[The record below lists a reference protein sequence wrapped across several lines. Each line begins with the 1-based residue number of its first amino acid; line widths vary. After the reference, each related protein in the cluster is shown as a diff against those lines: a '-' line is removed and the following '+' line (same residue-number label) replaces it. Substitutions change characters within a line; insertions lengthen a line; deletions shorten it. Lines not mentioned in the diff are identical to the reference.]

1 MIGCRSRSCSR
12 SDPLPGFG
20 RADSQSAM
28 PKAPLPAAPGA
39 WAALRCGSAR
49 RDLGKATRT
58 MGAPAR
64 SAALPRPGRWRG
76 ALLLLAGM
84 WANAAFGQAW
94 VPEAPPAGTVQV
106 LATLR
111 GLRDKVF
118 AVTADEEMRWL
129 QRHLFFLDGLYR
141 EPGEP
146 VGKPVS
152 VALLKGEWEVAR
164 QALATAPAGP
174 MTEWQTGLLAFVE
187 QRYDEAATR
196 FGGLAGQPGE
206 LGNLA
211 RLWAGRSQVRAWQHP
226 ETALR
231 DVVTARLQRA
241 AGGAALTADEI
252 VDLLHGLYLLREDG
266 EVVRQ
271 ADRYL
276 ARMEKDPRFYFPL
289 ALTLI
294 RLGRLEQARG
304 ALALAI
310 NLGAKH
316 PRVSQTYVSVCQ
328 NLNRP
333 EEAYREQAA
342 ADVLWG
348 DQPRPW
354 LERGPEA
361 GTASGIGS
369 LSDRPDGRTD
379 EWFAVRPAD
388 IVRRA
393 GVDRPTTRLAS
404 ARSWLA
410 GVTGPGVGLARE
422 ALGDLA
428 WLAGA
433 EAARP
438 LAAGG
443 APTGPALTG
452 AVSSGALA
460 SAPANAPAGGAPG
473 ASGGS
478 VAPSAVAPGTTFS
491 ATPLPAGG
499 PAAAADFYR
508 QALEADPLLMTA
520 RWKLVMARLEQ
531 GKHGAAFDEFLA
543 LAAWTT
549 LPQGYHAVARWR
561 RAAPEVFQ
569 ALADLFARSLY
580 AALETA
586 AADPEDPGPWRTA
599 AAVAFSLFQFE
610 LAARY
615 AREAQQRAGASPA
628 VEWLL
633 HLARFREAEYAQR
646 PLDDAKARLMVAAL
660 TPLAES
666 FPDPLPDVLCAR
678 LHDALK
684 QPDLARLHW
693 QRALARKAEDPT
705 VLFVNAR
712 FALDKGDTAKARELF
727 ERLFRREYTTGT
739 AALARHL
746 WQRLSRR
753 AAAGDQEGTR

>member
-1 MIGCRSRSCSR
+1 MAG
-12 SDPLPGFG
+12 L
-20 RADSQSAM
+20 
-28 PKAPLPAAPGA
+28 
-39 WAALRCGSAR
+39 WATAV
-49 RDLGKATRT
+49 
-58 MGAPAR
+58 
-64 SAALPRPGRWRG
+64 
-76 ALLLLAGM
+76 
-84 WANAAFGQAW
+84 FGQAW
-94 VPEAPPAGTVQV
+94 VPEAPPAGAASV

-118 AVTADEEMRWL
+118 VVTADEEVRWL

-174 MTEWQTGLLAFVE
+174 MTEWQAGLLAFVE

-211 RLWAGRSQVRAWQHP
+211 RLWAGRAQVRAWQHP

-276 ARMEKDPRFYFPL
+276 ARLEKDPRFYFPL

-316 PRVSQTYVSVCQ
+316 PRVSQTYVSVSQ

-333 EEAYREQAA
+333 EEAYREQVA

-348 DQPRPW
+348 DQPRPR
-354 LERGPEA
+354 LEGGLAA
-361 GTASGIGS
+361 GTPSGGGS
-369 LSDRPDGRTD
+369 LTDRPDGRAD

-393 GVDRPTTRLAS
+393 GVDRPTARLAA

-410 GVTGPGVGLARE
+410 GVTGAGVGLARE

-428 WLAGA
+428 WLTGA

-438 LAAGG
+438 PAAGG
-443 APTGPALTG
+443 APTGAAPTA
-452 AVSSGALA
+452 AAPSGAPA
-460 SAPANAPAGGAPG
+460 SAPANTPPG
-473 ASGGS
+473 AAGTSAGSG
-478 VAPSAVAPGTTFS
+478 APSAGPPGATVSAP
-491 ATPLPAGG
+491 AVPAGG

-508 QALEADPLLMTA
+508 QALEADPLLMAA

-543 LAAWTT
+543 LSAWTT

-561 RAAPEVFQ
+561 TAAPEVFQ

-586 AADPEDPGPWRTA
+586 AADPEDAAPWRTA

-646 PLDDAKARLMVAAL
+646 PLDDAKARLMVTAL

-684 QPDLARLHW
+684 QPELARLHW